1 MNQHYGVKA
10 PLSAYAERDMSDL
23 LGKRA
28 WVSGATM
35 ASIVSKAF
43 SIVGNLPHLSAYLTM
58 SLVNMTWTISGGR
71 TAMMCLIWRNIII
84 AGYMTTG
91 TLLSLVRA

>member
-35 ASIVSKAF
+35 ASMVSKAF

-58 SLVNMTWTISGGR
+58 PFVNMNWTISGGR
-71 TAMMCLIWRNIII
+71 TA
-84 AGYMTTG
+84 
-91 TLLSLVRA
+91 LL